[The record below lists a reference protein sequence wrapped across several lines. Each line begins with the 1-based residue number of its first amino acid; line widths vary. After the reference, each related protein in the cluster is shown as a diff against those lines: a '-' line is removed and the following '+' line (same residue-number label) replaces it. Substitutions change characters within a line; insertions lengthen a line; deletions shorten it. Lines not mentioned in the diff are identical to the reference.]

1 MWTYTC
7 TFIVYVTRHISGNM
21 HFYKEL
27 NNISVISRSLNINI
41 IKKKNSAIKA
51 LLPENI
57 EETSLHI
64 R

>member
-1 MWTYTC
+1 
-7 TFIVYVTRHISGNM
+7 M

-27 NNISVISRSLNINI
+27 NDISVISRSLNINI
-41 IKKKNSAIKA
+41 IKNKNSAIKA

-57 EETSLHI
+57 EEASLHI